1 MTDATAVRTE
11 RRAISAFSFGVRC
24 ARVFRGGEGAA
35 EIVFA
40 KGKSASVAGGGG
52 RRGENHAGAP
62 DKLPYARVCDKVY
75 QSKAESLL
83 NLPEGFGIMNLPKFG
98 GSI

>member
-11 RRAISAFSFGVRC
+11 RREISAFSFERA
-24 ARVFRGGEGAA
+24 AREVFWGGEGAA

-40 KGKSASVAGGGG
+40 KGEERLRCGGG
-52 RRGENHAGAP
+52 RRGENRLGAP

-75 QSKAESLL
+75 QSEAESLL